1 MTDEDFQLMQN
12 AFLALPCSIIF
23 GKGVGSAAAGSAHG
37 LHLIV
42 SHEARIGHADPDWL
56 DWYAEY
62 MVREQA
68 GEGLPS

>member
-1 MTDEDFQLMQN
+1 MTDQDCRMMQN
-12 AFLALPCSIIF
+12 ELLALRCSIIF
-23 GKGVGSAAAGSAHG
+23 GNGVGSAAAGSAHG

-56 DWYAEY
+56 EWHAEY